1 MMIIETAALTKTYNG
16 RGGCRGITLQV
27 KEGCIFGLLGPNG
40 AGKSTFVKMLAGL
53 HRPDSGQ
60 ATVLGL
66 PLGRP
71 EARRKFGYLPE
82 LFRFQDWLTPE
93 EVLRF
98 HGQLGGLRPRDTRAS
113 EFRSRVRDVLELVGL
128 SEAADRRVGGFS
140 KGMQQRL
147 GLAAALLLDPQLV
160 ILDEPSSALDP
171 IGRYEIR
178 SLLKRLRGRGVTVFL
193 NTHLL
198 EDVEELCD
206 EAAFLYGGELM
217 ASGPLHKLLSG
228 TGEGGGAGGSGF
240 NWRFRLGGWLPD
252 TWEELNE
259 AVGGALSSL
268 LRLVEADK
276 SGSALLS
283 ARVSD
288 REQAGYLCSL
298 FIRNGLTLYES
309 GPETNSL
316 EAWFLRM
323 AGSRQGGVPQ

>member
-1 MMIIETAALTKTYNG
+1 MTMIDTEELTKTYNR
-16 RGGCRGITLQV
+16 RGGCRGISLQV
-27 KEGCIFGLLGPNG
+27 REGCIFGLLGPNG

-53 HRPDSGQ
+53 HRPDSGR
-60 ATVLGL
+60 ATVLGH

-71 EARRKFGYLPE
+71 EARRKLGYLPE
-82 LFRFQDWLTPE
+82 LFRFQDWLTPV

-98 HGQLGGLRPRDTRAS
+98 HGQLGGLRPHETRAPA
-113 EFRSRVRDVLELVGL
+113 FRSRVRDTLELIGL

-147 GLAAALLLDPQLV
+147 GLAVALLMEPELV
-160 ILDEPSSALDP
+160 ILDEPASALDP

-178 SLLKRLRGRGVTVFL
+178 SLLKQLRGRGVTIFL

-206 EAAFLYGGELM
+206 EAAFLYGGELL

-228 TGEGGGAGGSGF
+228 TGDSGASVA
-240 NWRFRLGGWLPD
+240 NWRFRLGGWLPE
-252 TWEELNE
+252 TLAELND
-259 AVGGALSSL
+259 AVGGSL
-268 LRLVEADK
+268 LRLIEADE
-276 SGSALLS
+276 SGNALLT
-283 ARVSD
+283 ARVTD

-298 FIRNGLTLYES
+298 FIQSGLTLYES
-309 GPETNSL
+309 GPEPNNL

-323 AGSRQGGVPQ
+323 AQFRQGGVSE